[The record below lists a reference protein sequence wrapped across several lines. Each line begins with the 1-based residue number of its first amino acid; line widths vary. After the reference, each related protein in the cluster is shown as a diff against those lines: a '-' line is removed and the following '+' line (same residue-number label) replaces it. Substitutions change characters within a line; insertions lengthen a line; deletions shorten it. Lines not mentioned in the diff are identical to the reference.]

1 MLGKHPAMLGA
12 VKTQVL
18 FLFNPTALSTKTTE
32 SRDECR
38 IIRSGRGGGLKLC
51 PLGMD
56 SACPCNQ
63 MIVN

>member
-1 MLGKHPAMLGA
+1 MLGKHPATLGA

-32 SRDECR
+32 SRDVCR
-38 IIRSGRGGGLKLC
+38 IIRSGRRGGLKLC

-56 SACPCNQ
+56 SGSPCNHT
-63 MIVN
+63 IVN